1 MLGGISVLGQL
12 EVLLDKGV
20 VDGLQLGMGGGS
32 ILDLGDCPH
41 TVFVLLQLPAERGGG
56 LVQVRNCGIQIL
68 NGVQR
73 MGFQIVHRPFDFLKV
88 PNSAFQFCLARPITA
103 LLIAEIEVVHQQVG
117 QRGLFRLF
125 QSVQKKPLLF
135 VQVCD
140 PVLQTTNCT
149 ADGLHQAVGGSNVP
163 VEISEKCFDS
173 PFFHLVCSRA
183 EMNGRYLL
191 DAALPLKG
199 AQVNTFRSA
208 SSLQIAVCDG
218 LPTVP
223 PDLGIL
229 LVVPVHRVFLVALPV
244 ARRELDA
251 LAVLVKVVDLSG
263 FWKPLAV
270 RVHCPER
277 QQNVGVWV
285 SIFLVV
291 NGKVGDHALGNKL
304 LLTKF
309 LYHGEILFFRNLH
322 RKCQHDAPGKLGVP
336 LVLHGFHGVPEGCP
350 VCISGRRMGRQHDF
364 GMDKFF
370 LLVVEFRFLVVLVEQ
385 PFAAL
390 VSGPGN
396 SGLPLAALNDGNFEM
411 RTRNRH
417 HPLMTFESFS
427 CKNHGIMVLLFWI
440 SKQKAGEPMSERKS
454 QQELDFERKHEEDLQ
469 RLRGLR
475 LIDDDFMAAV
485 FEERACAEFLLQI
498 ILKRNDLTVKEVHG
512 QYSIKNLQGRSV
524 RLDILAVD
532 RENRAYNIEVQRSD
546 RGASEKRA
554 RYNSSLLDANLT
566 DAGDDYDALNETYVI
581 FITENDVLKAG
592 LPIYHVDRTVRETGT
607 FFNDQ
612 AHIVYVNSQ
621 IKDETALG
629 KLMHDFF
636 CTNSKDMNYSILAQR
651 VRYFKEDT
659 KGVAAMCRA
668 MEKMRD
674 ETEHE
679 TSVKHALAMLA
690 DGVPCE
696 KVAKYTDLSIE
707 EVRALA
713 EKKSA

>member
-12 EVLLDKGV
+12 EVLLDKDV
-20 VDGLQLGMGGGS
+20 MDGLQLGMDGGS
-32 ILDLGDCPH
+32 VLDLGDCPH
-41 TVFVLLQLPAERGGG
+41 TVFVLLQLPAERGSC
-56 LVQVRNCGIQIL
+56 LVQVRNCSVQIL
-68 NGVQR
+68 DGVQR

-88 PNSAFQFCLARPITA
+88 SDSAFQFCLARPIAA
-103 LLIAEIEVVHQQVG
+103 LLVAEVEVIHQQVG
-117 QRGLFRLF
+117 QHWLLGLF
-125 QSVQKKPLLF
+125 QCIQKNLLLF
-135 VQVCD
+135 IQVCD
-140 PVLQTTNCT
+140 PALQPTNRT
-149 ADGLHQAVGGSNVP
+149 ADGLHQAIGGANIP
-163 VEISEKCFDS
+163 VQVAEKSFHS
-173 PFFHLVCSRA
+173 TLFHLVCGGT
-183 EMNGRYLL
+183 EMHGRYLL
-191 DAALPLKG
+191 DALSLKG
-199 AQVNTFRSA
+199 AQVNTFRAA
-208 SSLQIAVCDG
+208 SRFQIAVGDG
-218 LPTVP
+218 FPAMP
-223 PDLGIL
+223 PNLGVL
-229 LVVPVHRVFLVALPV
+229 LVVPVHGVFLVALPV
-244 ARRELDA
+244 PGGELNA
-251 LAVLVKVVDLSG
+251 LAVFIKVVYLSG
-263 FWKPLAV
+263 FREPPAV
-270 RVHCPER
+270 FIHRSER

-285 SIFLVV
+285 PIALVV
-291 NGKVGDHALGNKL
+291 DGEVGYHAFGNELLIAKFFEHGK
-304 LLTKF
+304 
-309 LYHGEILFFRNLH
+309 ILVFRNFS
-322 RKCQHDAPGKLGVP
+322 RKRQHDSAGKLGVP
-336 LVLHGFHGVPEGCP
+336 LILHGFHGVPEGGT
-350 VCISGRRMGRQHDF
+350 VCISGRRMGRQYDL
-364 GMDKFF
+364 GVDKFF
-370 LLVVEFRFLVVLVEQ
+370 LLVVEFRFLVVLTEQ

-396 SGLPLAALNDGNFEM
+396 SGLPLAALDDGDFEM

-498 ILKRNDLTVKEVHG
+498 ILKRDDLTVKEVHG

-592 LPIYHVDRTVRETGT
+592 LPIYHVERTVQETGT
-607 FFNDQ
+607 VFNDQ

-679 TSVKHALAMLA
+679 TSIKHALAMLA

>member
-1 MLGGISVLGQL
+1 MKICAATGNAGKLRELRRILEAQGHEVVSQKELGITIEPEETGTTFAENALIKAETICKASGLPTIADDSGL
-12 EVLLDKGV
+12 C
-20 VDGLQLGMGGGS
+20 VD
-32 ILDLGDCPH
+32 
-41 TVFVLLQLPAERGGG
+41 A
-56 LVQVRNCGIQIL
+56 L
-68 NGVQR
+68 NGGPGVY
-73 MGFQIVHRPFDFLKV
+73 
-88 PNSAFQFCLARPITA
+88 SARYGG
-103 LLIAEIEVVHQQVG
+103 E
-117 QRGLFRLF
+117 GLDDR
-125 QSVQKKPLLF
+125 
-135 VQVCD
+135 
-140 PVLQTTNCT
+140 
-149 ADGLHQAVGGSNVP
+149 
-163 VEISEKCFDS
+163 
-173 PFFHLVCSRA
+173 
-183 EMNGRYLL
+183 GRYML
-191 DAALPLKG
+191 DALSLKG
-199 AQVNTFRSA
+199 AQVNTFRAA
-208 SSLQIAVCDG
+208 SRFQIAVGNG
-218 LPTVP
+218 LPAMP

-244 ARRELDA
+244 AGSEPDA
-251 LAVLVKVVDLSG
+251 LTVLVKVVHLSG
-263 FWKPLAV
+263 FREPLAV
-270 RVHCPER
+270 FIYCPER
-277 QQNVGVWV
+277 QQNVSVWV
-285 SIFLVV
+285 SISLVV
-291 NGKVGDHALGNKL
+291 DGKVGNHPFGNKL
-304 LLTKF
+304 LLTKLF
-309 LYHGEILFFRNLH
+309 YHGQILLLRHLH
-322 RKCQHDAPGKLGVP
+322 RERQHDAPGKLGVP

-350 VCISGRRMGRQHDF
+350 VCKSGRRMGRQHDL
-364 GMDKFF
+364 GVDKLF
-370 LLVVEFRFLVVLVEQ
+370 LLVVEFCFLVVLAEQ

-390 VSGPGN
+390 VSGPSN
-396 SGLPLAALNDGNFEM
+396 SGLSLAALDDGDFEM

-498 ILKRNDLTVKEVHG
+498 ILKRDDLTVKEVHG

-607 FFNDQ
+607 AFNDQ

>member
-1 MLGGISVLGQL
+1 
-12 EVLLDKGV
+12 
-20 VDGLQLGMGGGS
+20 
-32 ILDLGDCPH
+32 
-41 TVFVLLQLPAERGGG
+41 
-56 LVQVRNCGIQIL
+56 
-68 NGVQR
+68 
-73 MGFQIVHRPFDFLKV
+73 
-88 PNSAFQFCLARPITA
+88 
-103 LLIAEIEVVHQQVG
+103 
-117 QRGLFRLF
+117 
-125 QSVQKKPLLF
+125 
-135 VQVCD
+135 
-140 PVLQTTNCT
+140 
-149 ADGLHQAVGGSNVP
+149 
-163 VEISEKCFDS
+163 
-173 PFFHLVCSRA
+173 
-183 EMNGRYLL
+183 
-191 DAALPLKG
+191 
-199 AQVNTFRSA
+199 
-208 SSLQIAVCDG
+208 
-218 LPTVP
+218 
-223 PDLGIL
+223 
-229 LVVPVHRVFLVALPV
+229 
-244 ARRELDA
+244 
-251 LAVLVKVVDLSG
+251 
-263 FWKPLAV
+263 
-270 RVHCPER
+270 
-277 QQNVGVWV
+277 
-285 SIFLVV
+285 
-291 NGKVGDHALGNKL
+291 
-304 LLTKF
+304 
-309 LYHGEILFFRNLH
+309 
-322 RKCQHDAPGKLGVP
+322 
-336 LVLHGFHGVPEGCP
+336 
-350 VCISGRRMGRQHDF
+350 
-364 GMDKFF
+364 
-370 LLVVEFRFLVVLVEQ
+370 
-385 PFAAL
+385 
-390 VSGPGN
+390 
-396 SGLPLAALNDGNFEM
+396 
-411 RTRNRH
+411 
-417 HPLMTFESFS
+417 
-427 CKNHGIMVLLFWI
+427 
-440 SKQKAGEPMSERKS
+440 MSERKS

-498 ILKRNDLTVKEVHG
+498 ILKRDDLTVKEVHG

-566 DAGDDYDALNETYVI
+566 DAGNDYDALNETYVI

-607 FFNDQ
+607 VFNDQAHIVYVNSQIKDETALGKLMHDFFCTNSKDMNYSILAQRVRYFKEDTKGVAAMCRAMEKMRENRAYNIEVQRSDRGASEKRARYNSSLLDANLTDAGNDYDALNETYVIFITENDVLKAGLPIYHVDRTVRETGTVFNDQ

>member
-1 MLGGISVLGQL
+1 MFI
-12 EVLLDKGV
+12 
-20 VDGLQLGMGGGS
+20 
-32 ILDLGDCPH
+32 
-41 TVFVLLQLPAERGGG
+41 
-56 LVQVRNCGIQIL
+56 
-68 NGVQR
+68 
-73 MGFQIVHRPFDFLKV
+73 HR
-88 PNSAFQFCLARPITA
+88 S
-103 LLIAEIEVVHQQVG
+103 
-117 QRGLFRLF
+117 
-125 QSVQKKPLLF
+125 
-135 VQVCD
+135 
-140 PVLQTTNCT
+140 
-149 ADGLHQAVGGSNVP
+149 
-163 VEISEKCFDS
+163 
-173 PFFHLVCSRA
+173 
-183 EMNGRYLL
+183 
-191 DAALPLKG
+191 
-199 AQVNTFRSA
+199 
-208 SSLQIAVCDG
+208 
-218 LPTVP
+218 
-223 PDLGIL
+223 
-229 LVVPVHRVFLVALPV
+229 
-244 ARRELDA
+244 
-251 LAVLVKVVDLSG
+251 
-263 FWKPLAV
+263 
-270 RVHCPER
+270 ER

-285 SIFLVV
+285 TISLVV
-291 NGKVGDHALGNKL
+291 DGEVGYHAFGNELLIAKFFEHGK
-304 LLTKF
+304 
-309 LYHGEILFFRNLH
+309 ILVFRHLH
-322 RKCQHDAPGKLGVP
+322 RERQHDAPGKLGVP
-336 LVLHGFHGVPEGCP
+336 LVLHGFHGVPERCP
-350 VCISGRRMGRQHDF
+350 VCISGRRMGWQHDL

-370 LLVVEFRFLVVLVEQ
+370 LLIVEFRFLVVLAEQ

-396 SGLPLAALNDGNFEM
+396 GGLPLAALDDGNFEM

-417 HPLMTFESFS
+417 HLLMTFESFS

-498 ILKRNDLTVKEVHG
+498 ILKRDDLTVKEVHG
-512 QYSIKNLQGRSV
+512 QYGIKNLQGRSV

>member
-1 MLGGISVLGQL
+1 
-12 EVLLDKGV
+12 
-20 VDGLQLGMGGGS
+20 MG
-32 ILDLGDCPH
+32 
-41 TVFVLLQLPAERGGG
+41 
-56 LVQVRNCGIQIL
+56 
-68 NGVQR
+68 
-73 MGFQIVHRPFDFLKV
+73 
-88 PNSAFQFCLARPITA
+88 
-103 LLIAEIEVVHQQVG
+103 
-117 QRGLFRLF
+117 
-125 QSVQKKPLLF
+125 
-135 VQVCD
+135 
-140 PVLQTTNCT
+140 
-149 ADGLHQAVGGSNVP
+149 
-163 VEISEKCFDS
+163 
-173 PFFHLVCSRA
+173 
-183 EMNGRYLL
+183 
-191 DAALPLKG
+191 
-199 AQVNTFRSA
+199 
-208 SSLQIAVCDG
+208 
-218 LPTVP
+218 
-223 PDLGIL
+223 
-229 LVVPVHRVFLVALPV
+229 
-244 ARRELDA
+244 
-251 LAVLVKVVDLSG
+251 
-263 FWKPLAV
+263 W
-270 RVHCPER
+270 
-277 QQNVGVWV
+277 
-285 SIFLVV
+285 
-291 NGKVGDHALGNKL
+291 
-304 LLTKF
+304 
-309 LYHGEILFFRNLH
+309 
-322 RKCQHDAPGKLGVP
+322 QHDL
-336 LVLHGFHGVPEGCP
+336 
-350 VCISGRRMGRQHDF
+350 

-370 LLVVEFRFLVVLVEQ
+370 LFVVEFRFLVVLTEQ

-417 HPLMTFESFS
+417 HLLMTFESFS

-469 RLRGLR
+469 RLCGLR

-498 ILKRNDLTVKEVHG
+498 ILKRDDLTVKEVHG

-607 FFNDQ
+607 AFNDQ

>member
-1 MLGGISVLGQL
+1 MFSPVTKSFAFNSFQFFKVIATMI
-12 EVLLDKGV
+12 EFRNIHLLD
-20 VDGLQLGMGGGS
+20 
-32 ILDLGDCPH
+32 
-41 TVFVLLQLPAERGGG
+41 
-56 LVQVRNCGIQIL
+56 
-68 NGVQR
+68 
-73 MGFQIVHRPFDFLKV
+73 
-88 PNSAFQFCLARPITA
+88 
-103 LLIAEIEVVHQQVG
+103 
-117 QRGLFRLF
+117 
-125 QSVQKKPLLF
+125 
-135 VQVCD
+135 
-140 PVLQTTNCT
+140 
-149 ADGLHQAVGGSNVP
+149 
-163 VEISEKCFDS
+163 
-173 PFFHLVCSRA
+173 
-183 EMNGRYLL
+183 
-191 DAALPLKG
+191 ALPLKG
-199 AQVNTFRSA
+199 AQVNTFWSA
-208 SSLQIAVCDG
+208 SCFQIAVGDG
-218 LPTVP
+218 LPAMP
-223 PDLGIL
+223 PDLGVL
-229 LVVPVHRVFLVALPV
+229 LVVPVHRVFLVTFPV
-244 ARRELDA
+244 ARREPDA
-251 LAVLVKVVDLSG
+251 LTVLVKVINLSG
-263 FWKPLAV
+263 FWKPPAV
-270 RVHCPER
+270 FVHCPDG

-285 SIFLVV
+285 AIALVV
-291 NGKVGDHALGNKL
+291 DGKIGNHALGNKL

-309 LYHGEILFFRNLH
+309 FYHGEILFFRHLY
-322 RKCQHDAPGKLGVP
+322 RERLHDAPGKLGVP
-336 LVLHGFHGVPEGCP
+336 LVLHGFHGVPERCP
-350 VCISGRRMGRQHDF
+350 VCKSGWCMGRQHDF
-364 GMDKFF
+364 GVDKFF
-370 LLVVEFRFLVVLVEQ
+370 LLVVEFCFLVVLAEQ

-396 SGLPLAALNDGNFEM
+396 SGLPLAALDDGDFEM

-498 ILKRNDLTVKEVHG
+498 ILKRDDLTVKEVHG

-546 RGASEKRA
+546 RGASEKRT

-607 FFNDQ
+607 AFNDQ

>member
-1 MLGGISVLGQL
+1 MQ
-12 EVLLDKGV
+12 
-20 VDGLQLGMGGGS
+20 
-32 ILDLGDCPH
+32 P
-41 TVFVLLQLPAERGGG
+41 
-56 LVQVRNCGIQIL
+56 
-68 NGVQR
+68 
-73 MGFQIVHRPFDFLKV
+73 
-88 PNSAFQFCLARPITA
+88 
-103 LLIAEIEVVHQQVG
+103 
-117 QRGLFRLF
+117 
-125 QSVQKKPLLF
+125 
-135 VQVCD
+135 
-140 PVLQTTNCT
+140 TNCA
-149 ADGLHQAVGGSNVP
+149 ADGLHQAVGGSNIP
-163 VEISEKCFDS
+163 VQVAEKGFHS
-173 PFFHLVCSRA
+173 TLFHLVCSGA
-183 EMNGRYLL
+183 EMHGRYLL
-191 DAALPLKG
+191 DALPLKG

-208 SSLQIAVCDG
+208 SGFQIAVG
-218 LPTVP
+218 NGFPAMP
-223 PDLGIL
+223 PDLSVL
-229 LVVPVHRVFLVALPV
+229 LVVPVHGVFLVALPV
-244 ARRELDA
+244 PRREPDA
-251 LAVLVKVVDLSG
+251 LAVLVKVVHLSG
-263 FWKPLAV
+263 FREPLAV
-270 RVHCPER
+270 FIHCPER

-285 SIFLVV
+285 SISLVV
-291 NGKVGDHALGNKL
+291 DGKVSNHPFGNKL

-309 LYHGEILFFRNLH
+309 PNHFQILLFRHLH
-322 RKCQHDAPGKLGVP
+322 RERQHDAPGKLGVP
-336 LVLHGFHGVPEGCP
+336 LVLYGFYGVPERCP
-350 VCISGRRMGRQHDF
+350 VCISGRRMGRQHDL
-364 GMDKFF
+364 GVDKFF
-370 LLVVEFRFLVVLVEQ
+370 LLVVEFRFLVVLTEQ
-385 PFAAL
+385 PFATL

-396 SGLPLAALNDGNFEM
+396 SGLPLAALDDGDFEM

-427 CKNHGIMVLLFWI
+427 CKNHGSMVLLLWI

-498 ILKRNDLTVKEVHG
+498 ILKRDDLTVKEVHG
-512 QYSIKNLQGRSV
+512 QYSIKNLQGRSG

-607 FFNDQ
+607 AFNDQ

>member
-1 MLGGISVLGQL
+1 MRIDRSYLGNQN
-12 EVLLDKGV
+12 
-20 VDGLQLGMGGGS
+20 
-32 ILDLGDCPH
+32 
-41 TVFVLLQLPAERGGG
+41 TYAE
-56 LVQVRNCGIQIL
+56 NNPKCI
-68 NGVQR
+68 
-73 MGFQIVHRPFDFLKV
+73 
-88 PNSAFQFCLARPITA
+88 
-103 LLIAEIEVVHQQVG
+103 VVHNTDNFAAGADARAHARAQHDGNFQNISAHYYVDDGDTAYQAAPHSRGCWHVG
-117 QRGLFRLF
+117 INYGGKNLF
-125 QSVQKKPLLF
+125 QQYGNKNSIGVEMCVQAGY
-135 VQVCD
+135 
-140 PVLQTTNCT
+140 NY
-149 ADGLHQAVGGSNVP
+149 
-163 VEISEKCFDS
+163 EKAF
-173 PFFHLVCSRA
+173 
-183 EMNGRYLL
+183 ENT
-191 DAALPLKG
+191 AALVREIMRETGIPLERVYRHYDICSKYCPSQIMNRGDWDRMKRMIGSG
-199 AQVNTFRSA
+199 AGSTGTGTAGSGTGKTYAPGIYQVQTAALNIRQAPDADSRIAGTIRDHGSYTVTEIQNTSWGR
-208 SSLQIAVCDG
+208 L
-218 LPTVP
+218 
-223 PDLGIL
+223 
-229 LVVPVHRVFLVALPV
+229 
-244 ARRELDA
+244 
-251 LAVLVKVVDLSG
+251 LSG
-263 FWKPLAV
+263 A
-270 RVHCPER
+270 
-277 QQNVGVWV
+277 GWV
-285 SIFLVV
+285 NCHTAYCRYAGPAKEKSAETAKSS
-291 NGKVGDHALGNKL
+291 GKTVAEDGIWGENLTRRLQELFGTPQDGKISNHPFGNKL
-304 LLTKF
+304 LLTKLF
-309 LYHGEILFFRNLH
+309 YHGQILLLRHLH
-322 RKCQHDAPGKLGVP
+322 RERQHDAPGKLGVP
-336 LVLHGFHGVPEGCP
+336 LVLHGFHGVPEGRP
-350 VCISGRRMGRQHDF
+350 VCISGRRMGRQHDL
-364 GMDKFF
+364 GVDKLF
-370 LLVVEFRFLVVLVEQ
+370 LLVVEFRFLVVLAEQ

-396 SGLPLAALNDGNFEM
+396 SGLPLAALDDGNFEM

-498 ILKRNDLTVKEVHG
+498 ILKRDDLTVKEVHG
-512 QYSIKNLQGRSV
+512 QYNIKNLQGRSV

-566 DAGDDYDALNETYVI
+566 DAGNDYDALNETYVI

-592 LPIYHVDRTVRETGT
+592 LPIYHVDRTIRETGT

>member
-1 MLGGISVLGQL
+1 M
-12 EVLLDKGV
+12 
-20 VDGLQLGMGGGS
+20 DGFQLGMDGS
-32 ILDLGDCPH
+32 GVLGLSDCPH
-41 TVFVLLQLPAERGGG
+41 TVLVLLQLLAERGGG

-68 NGVQR
+68 DGVQR
-73 MGFQIVHRPFDFLKV
+73 MGFQIVHRPFNFLKV
-88 PNSAFQFCLARPITA
+88 PNSAFQFCLARPIAA
-103 LLIAEIEVVHQQVG
+103 LLIAEIEVVHQQIG
-117 QRGLFRLF
+117 QCGLLRLF
-125 QSVQKKPLLF
+125 QSVQKKLLLF

-140 PVLQTTNCT
+140 PALQPTDGA
-149 ADGLHQAVGGSNVP
+149 ADGLHQAVGGSN
-163 VEISEKCFDS
+163 ITIQIAEKSFDAT
-173 PFFHLVCSRA
+173 FFHLVCSGT
-183 EMNGRYLL
+183 EMDGRYLL
-191 DAALPLKG
+191 DALPLKG
-199 AQVNTFRSA
+199 AQVNTFWSARSF
-208 SSLQIAVCDG
+208 QIAVGDG
-218 LPTVP
+218 FPTMP
-223 PDLGIL
+223 PDLGVL
-229 LVVPVHRVFLVALPV
+229 LVVPVHRVLFMTFPV
-244 ARRELDA
+244 TGREPDA
-251 LAVLVKVVDLSG
+251 LAVFIKVVHLSG
-263 FWKPLAV
+263 FWKPPAV
-270 RVHCPER
+270 FIHCPEC

-285 SIFLVV
+285 SIALVV
-291 NGKVGDHALGNKL
+291 DGKVSDHPFGNKL
-304 LLTKF
+304 LLTEF

-322 RKCQHDAPGKLGVP
+322 WKCQHDAPGKLGVP
-336 LVLHGFHGVPEGCP
+336 LVLHGFHGVPERCT
-350 VCISGRRMGRQHDF
+350 VCKSGWCMGRQHDF
-364 GMDKFF
+364 GVDKFF
-370 LLVVEFRFLVVLVEQ
+370 LLVVEFRFLVVLTEQ

-396 SGLPLAALNDGNFEM
+396 SGLPLAALDDGDFEM

-498 ILKRNDLTVKEVHG
+498 ILKRDDLTVKEVHG

-607 FFNDQ
+607 AFNDQ

>member
-1 MLGGISVLGQL
+1 
-12 EVLLDKGV
+12 
-20 VDGLQLGMGGGS
+20 
-32 ILDLGDCPH
+32 
-41 TVFVLLQLPAERGGG
+41 
-56 LVQVRNCGIQIL
+56 
-68 NGVQR
+68 

-88 PNSAFQFCLARPITA
+88 PDSAFQFCLARPIAA
-103 LLIAEIEVVHQQVG
+103 LLVAEVEVVHQQIG
-117 QRGLFRLF
+117 QRGLLRLF
-125 QSVQKKPLLF
+125 QSVQKKLLLLI
-135 VQVCD
+135 QVCD
-140 PVLQTTNCT
+140 PALQPTDGT
-149 ADGLHQAVGGSNVP
+149 ADGLYQAVGCTNVP
-163 VEISEKCFDS
+163 VEISEKSFDAALL
-173 PFFHLVCSRA
+173 HLMCGGA
-183 EMNGRYLL
+183 EMDGRYLL
-191 DAALPLKG
+191 DALPLKG
-199 AQVNTFRSA
+199 AQVNTLRPA
-208 SSLQIAVCDG
+208 SRFQIAVGDG
-218 LPTVP
+218 LPAMP

-229 LVVPVHRVFLVALPV
+229 LVVPVHRVFFVAPPV
-244 ARRELDA
+244 AGRKLNA
-251 LAVLVKVVDLSG
+251 LTVFIEVVDLSG

-285 SIFLVV
+285 SISLVV
-291 NGKVGDHALGNKL
+291 DGKVSNHPFGNKL

-309 LYHGEILFFRNLH
+309 PNHFQILFFRHLH
-322 RKCQHDAPGKLGVP
+322 RERQHDAPGKLGVP
-336 LVLHGFHGVPEGCP
+336 LVLYGFYGVPERCP
-350 VCISGRRMGRQHDF
+350 VCISGRRMGRQHDL
-364 GMDKFF
+364 GVDKFF
-370 LLVVEFRFLVVLVEQ
+370 LLIVEFRFLVVLAEQ

-390 VSGPGN
+390 ISGPGN
-396 SGLPLAALNDGNFEM
+396 SGLPLAALNDGDFEM

-417 HPLMTFESFS
+417 HLLMTFESFS

-498 ILKRNDLTVKEVHG
+498 ILKRDDLTVKEVHG

-607 FFNDQ
+607 AFNDQ

>member
-1 MLGGISVLGQL
+1 M
-12 EVLLDKGV
+12 
-20 VDGLQLGMGGGS
+20 GLQ
-32 ILDLGDCPH
+32 
-41 TVFVLLQLPAERGGG
+41 V
-56 LVQVRNCGIQIL
+56 
-68 NGVQR
+68 
-73 MGFQIVHRPFDFLKV
+73 VHRLPNLLKV
-88 PNSAFQFCLARPITA
+88 PDSAFQFCLARPIAA
-103 LLIAEIEVVHQQVG
+103 LLVAKIEVIHQQVG
-117 QRGLFRLF
+117 QRGLLRLF
-125 QSVQKKPLLF
+125 QCVQKNLLLF
-135 VQVCD
+135 SQVCD
-140 PVLQTTNCT
+140 PALQPTNCA
-149 ADGLHQAVGGSNVP
+149 ADGLHQAVSGSNIP
-163 VEISEKCFDS
+163 VQVAEKGLH
-173 PFFHLVCSRA
+173 PTLFHLVCGGA
-183 EMNGRYLL
+183 EMDGRYLL
-191 DAALPLKG
+191 DALPLKG
-199 AQVNTFRSA
+199 AQGNTFWSA
-208 SSLQIAVCDG
+208 SSFQIAVGDG
-218 LPTVP
+218 LPTMP
-223 PDLGIL
+223 PDLGVL
-229 LVVPVHRVFLVALPV
+229 LVVPVHGVFLVALPV
-244 ARRELDA
+244 PGGELNA
-251 LAVLVKVVDLSG
+251 LAVFIKVVYLSG
-263 FWKPLAV
+263 FREPPAV
-270 RVHCPER
+270 FIHRSER

-285 SIFLVV
+285 TISLVV
-291 NGKVGDHALGNKL
+291 DGEVGYHAFGNELLIAKFFEHGK
-304 LLTKF
+304 
-309 LYHGEILFFRNLH
+309 ILVFRNFS
-322 RKCQHDAPGKLGVP
+322 RKCQHDTASKLRVP
-336 LVLHGFHGVPEGCP
+336 LILHCFYCVPERCP
-350 VCISGRRMGRQHDF
+350 VCISGRRMGRQHDL
-364 GMDKFF
+364 GMDEFF
-370 LLVVEFRFLVVLVEQ
+370 LLVVEFRFLVVLAEQ

-390 VSGPGN
+390 ISGPGN
-396 SGLPLAALNDGNFEM
+396 SGLSLAALDDGDFEM

-417 HPLMTFESFS
+417 HLLMTFESFS
-427 CKNHGIMVLLFWI
+427 CKNHGIMVLLFRI
-440 SKQKAGEPMSERKS
+440 SKQKAGEPMPERKS

-498 ILKRNDLTVKEVHG
+498 ILKRDDLTVKEVHG

-592 LPIYHVDRTVRETGT
+592 LPIYHVDRTIRETGT

-690 DGVPCE
+690 DGMPCE

>member
-1 MLGGISVLGQL
+1 
-12 EVLLDKGV
+12 
-20 VDGLQLGMGGGS
+20 
-32 ILDLGDCPH
+32 
-41 TVFVLLQLPAERGGG
+41 
-56 LVQVRNCGIQIL
+56 
-68 NGVQR
+68 

-88 PNSAFQFCLARPITA
+88 PDSAFQFCLARPITA
-103 LLIAEIEVVHQQVG
+103 LLVAKVEVVHQQVG
-117 QRGLFRLF
+117 QHGFLPLF
-125 QSVQKKPLLF
+125 QSVQKKLLLF
-135 VQVCD
+135 VQVCN
-140 PVLQTTNCT
+140 PALQTTDGAT
-149 ADGLHQAVGGSNVP
+149 DGLHQAVGGSNVP
-163 VEISEKCFDS
+163 VQVAEKGFH
-173 PFFHLVCSRA
+173 PTLFHLVCGGA
-183 EMNGRYLL
+183 EMDGRYLL
-191 DAALPLKG
+191 DALPLKG

-208 SSLQIAVCDG
+208 SSFQIAVGDSF
-218 LPTVP
+218 PAMP
-223 PDLGIL
+223 PDLGVL
-229 LVVPVHRVFLVALPV
+229 LVVPVHCVFLVALPV
-244 ARRELDA
+244 AGGEPDA
-251 LAVLVKVVDLSG
+251 LTVLVKVVDLSG
-263 FWKPLAV
+263 FWKPFAV
-270 RVHCPER
+270 FIHCPER

-285 SIFLVV
+285 AISLVV
-291 NGKVGDHALGNKL
+291 DGKIGNHALGNKL
-304 LLTKF
+304 LLTKLF
-309 LYHGEILFFRNLH
+309 YHGQILLFRHLH
-322 RKCQHDAPGKLGVP
+322 RERQHDAPGKLGVP
-336 LVLHGFHGVPEGCP
+336 LVLHGFYDVPEGCP
-350 VCISGRRMGRQHDF
+350 VCKSGQRMGWQHDL
-364 GMDKFF
+364 GVDKLF
-370 LLVVEFRFLVVLVEQ
+370 LLVVEFRFLVVLAEQ
-385 PFAAL
+385 LFAAL

-396 SGLPLAALNDGNFEM
+396 SRLSLASLDDGNFEM
-411 RTRNRH
+411 RTRNKH
-417 HPLMTFESFS
+417 HFLMAFESFS
-427 CKNHGIMVLLFWI
+427 CKNHGSMVLLFWI

-498 ILKRNDLTVKEVHG
+498 ILKRDDLTVKEVHG
-512 QYSIKNLQGRSV
+512 QYSVKNLQGRSV

>member
-1 MLGGISVLGQL
+1 
-12 EVLLDKGV
+12 
-20 VDGLQLGMGGGS
+20 
-32 ILDLGDCPH
+32 
-41 TVFVLLQLPAERGGG
+41 
-56 LVQVRNCGIQIL
+56 
-68 NGVQR
+68 

-88 PNSAFQFCLARPITA
+88 PDSAFQFCLARPITA
-103 LLIAEIEVVHQQVG
+103 LLVAKVEVVHQQVG
-117 QRGLFRLF
+117 QHGFLPLF
-125 QSVQKKPLLF
+125 QSVQKKLLLF
-135 VQVCD
+135 VQVCN
-140 PVLQTTNCT
+140 PALQTTDGAT
-149 ADGLHQAVGGSNVP
+149 DGLHQAVGGSNVP
-163 VEISEKCFDS
+163 VQVAEKGFH
-173 PFFHLVCSRA
+173 PTLFHLVCGGA
-183 EMNGRYLL
+183 EMDGRYLL
-191 DAALPLKG
+191 DALPLKG

-208 SSLQIAVCDG
+208 SSFQIAVGDSF
-218 LPTVP
+218 PAMP
-223 PDLGIL
+223 PDLGVL
-229 LVVPVHRVFLVALPV
+229 LVVPVHCVFLVALPV
-244 ARRELDA
+244 AGGEPDA
-251 LAVLVKVVDLSG
+251 LTVLVKVVDLSG
-263 FWKPLAV
+263 FWKPFAV
-270 RVHCPER
+270 FIHCPER

-285 SIFLVV
+285 AISLVV
-291 NGKVGDHALGNKL
+291 DGKIGNHALGNKL
-304 LLTKF
+304 LVAKF
-309 LYHGEILFFRNLH
+309 FEHRKVLFFRHLY
-322 RKCQHDAPGKLGVP
+322 RERQHDAPGKLGVP
-336 LVLHGFHGVPEGCP
+336 LVLHGFYDVPEGCP
-350 VCISGRRMGRQHDF
+350 VCKSGQRMGWQHDL
-364 GMDKFF
+364 GVDKLF
-370 LLVVEFRFLVVLVEQ
+370 LLVVEFRFLVVLAEQ
-385 PFAAL
+385 LFAAL

-396 SGLPLAALNDGNFEM
+396 SRLSLASLDDGNFEM
-411 RTRNRH
+411 RTRNKH
-417 HPLMTFESFS
+417 HFLMAFESFS
-427 CKNHGIMVLLFWI
+427 CKNHGSMVLLFWI

-498 ILKRNDLTVKEVHG
+498 ILKRDDLTVKEVHG
-512 QYSIKNLQGRSV
+512 QYSVKNLQGRSV

>member
-1 MLGGISVLGQL
+1 MS
-12 EVLLDKGV
+12 
-20 VDGLQLGMGGGS
+20 
-32 ILDLGDCPH
+32 
-41 TVFVLLQLPAERGGG
+41 
-56 LVQVRNCGIQIL
+56 
-68 NGVQR
+68 
-73 MGFQIVHRPFDFLKV
+73 FQIINSPLDFLKV
-88 PNSAFQFCLARPITA
+88 PDSAFQFCLARPIAA
-103 LLIAEIEVVHQQVG
+103 LLVAEIEVVHQQIRK
-117 QRGLFRLF
+117 RGFFRLF
-125 QSVQKKPLLF
+125 QSVQKKLLLF

-140 PVLQTTNCT
+140 PALQSTDGT
-149 ADGLHQAVGGSNVP
+149 ADGLHQAVGGSNISVQ
-163 VEISEKCFDS
+163 VSEKGFY
-173 PFFHLVCSRA
+173 PTLLHLMCGGA
-183 EMNGRYLL
+183 EMDGRYLL
-191 DAALPLKG
+191 DALPFKG
-199 AQVNTFRSA
+199 AQVNTFWSA
-208 SSLQIAVCDG
+208 SCFQIAVGYG
-218 LPTVP
+218 LPAVP
-223 PDLGIL
+223 PDLGVL
-229 LVVPVHRVFLVALPV
+229 LVVPVHGIFLVALPV
-244 ARRELDA
+244 PGWKLDA

-263 FWKPLAV
+263 FWKPFAV
-270 RVHCPER
+270 FIHCPER

-285 SIFLVV
+285 AISLVV
-291 NGKVGDHALGNKL
+291 DGKVSNHALENKL
-304 LLTKF
+304 LVAKF
-309 LYHGEILFFRNLH
+309 FYHGEILFFRNLH

-350 VCISGRRMGRQHDF
+350 VCKSGRRMGRQHDL
-364 GMDKFF
+364 GVDKLF
-370 LLVVEFRFLVVLVEQ
+370 LLVVEFCFLVVLAEQ
-385 PFAAL
+385 PFATL

-417 HPLMTFESFS
+417 HLLMTFESFS

-498 ILKRNDLTVKEVHG
+498 ILKRDDLTVKEVHG

>member
-1 MLGGISVLGQL
+1 MFGQCDSFAHLRFSFYNVCSLSFGWVCDFFCSSAALLSFNFFSTDSFSGVLPPGAESCCLFSTMSIYLRIFFSAEMSGCKVSSWVRRKFGIQCRKIHRCAAVQLHQGADSFVKRVQFLLVLGGISVLGQL
-12 EVLLDKGV
+12 EVFLDKGIMN
-20 VDGLQLGMGGGS
+20 GLQLGMDGS
-32 ILDLGDCPH
+32 SVLDLGDCPH
-41 TVFVLLQLPAERGGG
+41 TVFILLQLPAERGGG
-56 LVQVRNCGIQIL
+56 LVQVRNCSVQIL
-68 NGVQR
+68 DGIQR
-73 MGFQIVHRPFDFLKV
+73 MGFQIVHSPFDFLKV
-88 PNSAFQFCLARPITA
+88 PDSAFQLCLARPIAA
-103 LLIAEIEVVHQQVG
+103 LLVAEIEVVHQQVG
-117 QRGLFRLF
+117 QRGFICLCLF
-125 QSVQKKPLLF
+125 QSIQKKLLLF

-140 PVLQTTNCT
+140 SALQPTNCA
-149 ADGLHQAVGGSNVP
+149 ADGLHQAVGSSNVP
-163 VEISEKCFDS
+163 VQVAEKSFHAAL
-173 PFFHLVCSRA
+173 FHLVRSRA
-183 EMNGRYLL
+183 EMHGRYLL
-191 DAALPLKG
+191 DALPLKG

-208 SSLQIAVCDG
+208 SSFQIAVGDG
-218 LPTVP
+218 LPAMP
-223 PDLGIL
+223 PDLGVL
-229 LVVPVHRVFLVALPV
+229 LVV
-244 ARRELDA
+244 
-251 LAVLVKVVDLSG
+251 LA
-263 FWKPLAV
+263 
-270 RVHCPER
+270 
-277 QQNVGVWV
+277 
-285 SIFLVV
+285 
-291 NGKVGDHALGNKL
+291 
-304 LLTKF
+304 
-309 LYHGEILFFRNLH
+309 
-322 RKCQHDAPGKLGVP
+322 
-336 LVLHGFHGVPEGCP
+336 
-350 VCISGRRMGRQHDF
+350 
-364 GMDKFF
+364 
-370 LLVVEFRFLVVLVEQ
+370 EQ

-390 VSGPGN
+390 ISGPGN
-396 SGLPLAALNDGNFEM
+396 SGLPLAALDDGDFEM

-417 HPLMTFESFS
+417 HLLMTFESFS

-440 SKQKAGEPMSERKS
+440 SKQKAGEPMPERKS

-498 ILKRNDLTVKEVHG
+498 ILKRDDLTVKEVHG